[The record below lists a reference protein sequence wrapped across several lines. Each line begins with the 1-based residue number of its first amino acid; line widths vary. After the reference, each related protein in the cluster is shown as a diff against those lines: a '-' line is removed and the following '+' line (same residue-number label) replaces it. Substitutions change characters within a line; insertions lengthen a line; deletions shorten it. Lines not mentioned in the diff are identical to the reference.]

1 MDPIAI
7 RVATHLEFL
16 APWDCD
22 VLRVGGLRDG
32 GYVVGTKS
40 LERAGSLLS
49 LGIASEWSFDSDFLS
64 RRPDVSYIAC
74 DRSSGALVHL
84 VGAIRSTVRLSKA
97 TDTLNLLRRS
107 IHFSK
112 LVPPLSLSR
121 RRRFVRKWVRAAVVD
136 SGTEVSFLEL
146 VDALRTTRPIFLKM
160 DIEGGEYELLP
171 LIAEVVKITP
181 ETFCGFCIEFHKVGT
196 RLEEI
201 RHFLKR
207 LGLSFAIVHLHAN
220 NCSPL
225 VNGFPDTIEVTLA
238 PRTDIRSQQI
248 TELPRRELDV
258 PNSSVD
264 SDYILHFRFSSRPNQ
279 FEIVNR

>member
-1 MDPIAI
+1 MEPIVI
-7 RVATHLEFL
+7 RVPTHLEFL
-16 APWDCD
+16 APWECD

-64 RRPDVSYIAC
+64 RRPDISYLAC

-84 VGAIRSTVRLSKA
+84 IGAIRSTIRFSSPSNFLK
-97 TDTLNLLRRS
+97 LLRRT
-107 IHFSK
+107 IDFTL

-121 RRRFVRKWVRAAVVD
+121 RRRFVRKWVRAAAVD
-136 SGTEVSFLEL
+136 SSTEVSFSEL
-146 VDALRTTRPIFLKM
+146 LDSLKSTRPVFLKM

-171 LIAEVVKITP
+171 SVTKEVTIAP
-181 ETFCGFCIEFHKVGT
+181 ETFCGFCIEFHEVGT
-196 RLEEI
+196 RFDEI
-201 RHFLKR
+201 QHFLKQ
-207 LGLSFAIVHLHAN
+207 LETSFAIVHLHAN

-225 VNGFPDTIEVTLA
+225 VNGFPDAIEVTLA
-238 PRTDIRSQQI
+238 PQIDIGSKQI
-248 TELPRRELDV
+248 IELPRREFDI

-264 SDYILHFRFSSRPNQ
+264 SDYVLRFRNSSRSQ
-279 FEIVNR
+279 TV